1 MVRIRLRRV
10 GARNQPSFRI
20 VAVDSRVKRDGK
32 YLENLGFY
40 NPRTDPPT
48 VVVHED
54 KVYRWLSHGAQPSE
68 SVERIFGM
76 IGLRERY
83 QRFRAGEDLETLL
96 AEAKEAQ
103 APFAPGR
110 KTSPTAAS
118 TPAGEAA

>member
-48 VVVHED
+48 VVVHEER
-54 KVYRWLSHGAQPSE
+54 VYHWLSNGAQPSE
-68 SVERIFGM
+68 SVERIFNM
-76 IGLRERY
+76 IGLRQRYER
-83 QRFRAGEDLETLL
+83 FKAGEDLDALL
-96 AEAKEAQ
+96 AEAQEAQ

-110 KTSPTAAS
+110 KTSAAAVPS
-118 TPAGEAA
+118 GGQ

>member
-10 GARNQPSFRI
+10 GARNQPSYRI

-54 KVYRWLSHGAQPSE
+54 KVYRWLANGAQPSE
-68 SVERIFGM
+68 SVERIFRM
-76 IGLRERY
+76 IGLTERY
-83 QRFRAGEDLETLL
+83 QRFKAGEDLETLL
-96 AEAKEAQ
+96 AEAQEAQ

-110 KTSPTAAS
+110 KTSAA
-118 TPAGEAA
+118 AAVASGGA